1 MEIWQQLT
9 LPLQFDTLEENPTT
23 ERTHHGSTLYIRF

>member
-9 LPLQFDTLEENPTT
+9 LPLQFDTLETNQL
-23 ERTHHGSTLYIRF
+23 ERKQHGSKN

>member
-9 LPLQFDTLEENPTT
+9 LPLQFDTLETNQSEGKQ
-23 ERTHHGSTLYIRF
+23 HGSKN

>member
-1 MEIWQQLT
+1 MYEQLT
-9 LPLQFDTLEENPTT
+9 LDLKFDTLEENPTI